1 MHEVFHISKLI
12 YAKLAR
18 GRVEEHLNLRA
29 GESSGQDMVPPC
41 LTRLP
46 TSTIIGTITICPTSV
61 HRLHLSFVSGEFM
74 DLPELV
80 PDGGGPLGEWVC
92 CVFEGSF
99 SVDCGKSYSRIEVR
113 MLPVHIF
120 Y

>member
-1 MHEVFHISKLI
+1 
-12 YAKLAR
+12 
-18 GRVEEHLNLRA
+18 
-29 GESSGQDMVPPC
+29 
-41 LTRLP
+41 
-46 TSTIIGTITICPTSV
+46 
-61 HRLHLSFVSGEFM
+61 M
-74 DLPELV
+74 DLPELA

-99 SVDCGKSYSRIEVR
+99 TVDSGKGYSRIEVR